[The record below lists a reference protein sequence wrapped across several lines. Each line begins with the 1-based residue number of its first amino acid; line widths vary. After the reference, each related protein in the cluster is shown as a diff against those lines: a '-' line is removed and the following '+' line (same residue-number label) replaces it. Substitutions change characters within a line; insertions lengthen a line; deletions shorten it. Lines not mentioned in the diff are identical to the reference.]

1 MGMLFLVLLNLFLI
15 ALTGGAWFAVLL
27 IWALVSIISKKK

>member
-1 MGMLFLVLLNLFLI
+1 MGTLFWVCVNIFLI

-27 IWALVSIISKKK
+27 IWALVSIISRKK